1 MEHGTR
7 HSDDETPATRAAR
20 QGLAYVLFLVL
31 LLAGAA
37 IYGLRVL
44 EHMPYRPPDDMS
56 TMLGG
61 EELAAVR
68 GLIVV
73 FGIVWCA
80 AFVAFVAVCWPRRRA
95 S

>member
-1 MEHGTR
+1 MTLSAR
-7 HSDDETPATRAAR
+7 DEIDYFVVSALHLFVVRASAR
-20 QGLAYVLFLVL
+20 ILAS
-31 LLAGAA
+31 AKE
-37 IYGLRVL
+37 YGLHVL

-73 FGIVWCA
+73 FAAVWCA
-80 AFVAFVAVCWPRRRA
+80 AFVAFIAVCWPRRRA

>member
-1 MEHGTR
+1 MEHETL
-7 HSDDETPATRAAR
+7 HSDYETPATRAAR

-31 LLAGAA
+31 LLVGAA
-37 IYGLRVL
+37 IYGLHVL

-73 FGIVWCA
+73 LGVVWCG
-80 AFVAFVAVCWPRRRA
+80 AFVAFIAACWP
-95 S
+95 

>member
-1 MEHGTR
+1 MKPETR
-7 HSDDETPATRAAR
+7 HLDYETPATRVAR
-20 QGLAYVLFLVL
+20 QGLAYALFLVL
-31 LLAGAA
+31 LLVGAA
-37 IYGLRVL
+37 IYGLHVL

-61 EELAAVR
+61 DELAAVR

-73 FGIVWCA
+73 FGVVWCA
-80 AFVAFVAVCWPRRRA
+80 ALVAFIAVCWPRRRA